1 MRPALSAIR
10 NRGLLSGPSRELP
23 LSTANDFDHISKRE
37 EGLQRKLTA
46 GQMSMI
52 AIGGAI
58 GTGLFLGS
66 KFAIGLAGPSVILS
80 YTISGFITLLLM
92 GCLAE
97 MTIAHPTSGSFGAY
111 AEHYISPLAGYLV
124 RWAYWTCIVMGVGT
138 EVTAIADYMQFW
150 FTGVPPWI
158 WIVLFSGA
166 LIGVNAWSV
175 KTFGTVEYWFST
187 IKVLAIVGFILLGA
201 WVVWGTGNPDF
212 GVRHLTAHGGFFPK
226 GLWGM
231 WVAVVISIFSYLSI
245 EMIAV
250 AAGEAERPV
259 EAVRKAFRATLARL
273 VLFYLLSLLI
283 ILCIVPWDRIGE
295 GSSPF
300 VTVMQAIGIPYAAG
314 DPQLRRDR
322 GGAVGDEQHALHH
335 DAHDVQPVAGRRRAG
350 APGRVERPRC
360 PDQRP
365 GAVHDRHRPRRRGLR
380 ALPGEGLH
388 PDGVAVDVRRDVHV
402 DDDLRDA
409 LLLPAPS
416 RPERR
421 AGPAVQDEVL
431 SGDHPSRRRPDA
443 RGARDD
449 GLHRDL
455 PHDPGV
461 RRPVPR
467 SSGDELPLPPP
478 PGAVAPA

>member
-1 MRPALSAIR
+1 MT
-10 NRGLLSGPSRELP
+10 
-23 LSTANDFDHISKRE
+23 TANDFDHISKRE
-37 EGLQRKLTA
+37 TGLQRKLTA

-158 WIVLFSGA
+158 WIVLFSGV

-187 IKVLAIVGFILLGA
+187 IKVVAIVGFILLGA
-201 WVVWGTGNPDF
+201 YVVWGTGNQEY
-212 GVRHLTAHGGFFPK
+212 GVRHLTAHGGFFPN
-226 GLWGM
+226 GVWGM
-231 WVAVVISIFSYLSI
+231 WVAVVLSIFSYLSI

-250 AAGEAERPV
+250 AAGEAERPA

-283 ILCIVPWDRIGE
+283 ILCVVPWDRIGE
-295 GSSPF
+295 GNSPF

-314 DPQLRRDR
+314 VLNFVVIVAALSAMNSMLYITTRMMFSLSR
-322 GGAVGDEQHALHH
+322 GGDAPARLGALSGHGVPINALALSTTGIALAAAVYVLFPEKAFTLMVSLSMFGAMFTWMMIFVTHFFFRRHH
-335 DAHDVQPVAGRRRAG
+335 D
-350 APGRVERPRC
+350 
-360 PDQRP
+360 
-365 GAVHDRHRPRRRGLR
+365 RRGGLDLPFR
-380 ALPGEGLH
+380 MKFFPWTTLVGGGLMLAVLVTTAFTEIFRMTLVFGVPFLVFLALSYRFI
-388 PDGVAVDVRRDVHV
+388 RR
-402 DDDLRDA
+402 
-409 LLLPAPS
+409 PAP
-416 RPERR
+416 
-421 AGPAVQDEVL
+421 
-431 SGDHPSRRRPDA
+431 
-443 RGARDD
+443 
-449 GLHRDL
+449 
-455 PHDPGV
+455 PG
-461 RRPVPR
+461 
-467 SSGDELPLPPP
+467 
-478 PGAVAPA
+478 

>member
-1 MRPALSAIR
+1 MSA
-10 NRGLLSGPSRELP
+10 
-23 LSTANDFDHISKRE
+23 ANDFERISTRE
-37 EGLQRKLTA
+37 AGLQRKLTA

-150 FTGVPPWI
+150 FAGVPPWI
-158 WIVLFSGA
+158 WIVLFSGV

-201 WVVWGTGNPDF
+201 WVVWGSRNPDF
-212 GVRHLTAHGGFFPK
+212 GIRHLTAHGGFFPK
-226 GLWGM
+226 GLWGT
-231 WVAVVISIFSYLSI
+231 WVAVVLSIFSYLSI

-259 EAVRKAFRATLARL
+259 EAVKKAFRATFARL

-283 ILCIVPWDRIGE
+283 ILAVVPWDRIGE

-314 DPQLRRDR
+314 ILNFVVIVAALSAMNSMLYITTRMMFSLARGGDAPARLGALSGHGVPINALALSTTGIALAAVVYVLFPEKAFTLMVSLSMFGAMFTWMMIFATHFFFRRHHDRRGGLELPFRMKFFPATTLAGGGLMLAVLVTTAFTEIFRMTLVFGVPFLVLLTLSYRFLRR
-322 GGAVGDEQHALHH
+322 
-335 DAHDVQPVAGRRRAG
+335 
-350 APGRVERPRC
+350 
-360 PDQRP
+360 
-365 GAVHDRHRPRRRGLR
+365 
-380 ALPGEGLH
+380 
-388 PDGVAVDVRRDVHV
+388 
-402 DDDLRDA
+402 
-409 LLLPAPS
+409 PAPH
-416 RPERR
+416 
-421 AGPAVQDEVL
+421 G
-431 SGDHPSRRRPDA
+431 
-443 RGARDD
+443 
-449 GLHRDL
+449 
-455 PHDPGV
+455 
-461 RRPVPR
+461 
-467 SSGDELPLPPP
+467 
-478 PGAVAPA
+478 

>member
-1 MRPALSAIR
+1 LSA
-10 NRGLLSGPSRELP
+10 
-23 LSTANDFDHISKRE
+23 ANDFEHISKRE
-37 EGLQRKLTA
+37 AGLQRKLTA

-150 FTGVPPWI
+150 VTAVPPWT
-158 WIVLFSGA
+158 WIVLFSGV

-175 KTFGTVEYWFST
+175 RTFGTVEYWFST
-187 IKVLAIVGFILLGA
+187 IKVLAIAGFILLGA
-201 WVVWGTGNPDF
+201 WVVWGSGNPDF
-212 GVRHLTAHGGFFPK
+212 GIRHLTAHGGFFPK
-226 GLWGM
+226 GVWGM

-283 ILCIVPWDRIGE
+283 ILCIVPWGRIGE
-295 GSSPF
+295 GNSPF
-300 VTVMQAIGIPYAAG
+300 VTVMRAIGIPYAAG
-314 DPQLRRDR
+314 VLNFVVIVAALSAMNSMLYITTRMMFSLSR
-322 GGAVGDEQHALHH
+322 GGDAPARLGALSGHGVPINALILSTTGIALAAVVYVLFPEKAFTLMVSLSMFGAMFTWMMIFATHFFFRRHH
-335 DAHDVQPVAGRRRAG
+335 D
-350 APGRVERPRC
+350 
-360 PDQRP
+360 
-365 GAVHDRHRPRRRGLR
+365 RRG
-380 ALPGEGLH
+380 GL
-388 PDGVAVDVRRDVHV
+388 
-402 DDDLRDA
+402 
-409 LLLPAPS
+409 
-416 RPERR
+416 
-421 AGPAVQDEVL
+421 
-431 SGDHPSRRRPDA
+431 
-443 RGARDD
+443 
-449 GLHRDL
+449 DL
-455 PHDPGV
+455 PFRMKFFPWTTLLGAGLMLAVLVTTAFTEIFRMTLVFGVPFLLFLALSFRFV
-461 RRPVPR
+461 RRP
-467 SSGDELPLPPP
+467 SP
-478 PGAVAPA
+478 PG

>member
-1 MRPALSAIR
+1 M
-10 NRGLLSGPSRELP
+10 
-23 LSTANDFDHISKRE
+23 TDFDHISKRE

-80 YTISGFITLLLM
+80 YAISGFITLLLM

-150 FTGVPPWI
+150 FTTVPPWI
-158 WIVLFSGA
+158 WIVLFSGV
-166 LIGVNAWSV
+166 LVGVNAWSV

-187 IKVLAIVGFILLGA
+187 IKILAIVVFILLGA
-201 WVVWGTGNPDF
+201 YVVWGSGRPEF
-212 GVRHLTAHGGFFPK
+212 GARHLTGHGGFFPN
-226 GLWGM
+226 GVWGM

-250 AAGEAERPV
+250 AAGEAERPA

-295 GSSPF
+295 GNSPF
-300 VTVMQAIGIPYAAG
+300 VTVMQVIGIPYAAG
-314 DPQLRRDR
+314 VLNFVVIVAALSAMNSMLYITTRMMFSLSRGGDAPARLGALSRHGVPINALALSTTGIALAAAVYVLFPEKAFTLMVSLSMFGAMFTWMMIFATHFFFRRHHDRRGGLDLPFRMKFFPWTTLLGAGLMLAVLVTTAFTEIFRMTLVFGVPFLVLLAVSYRFLRRR
-322 GGAVGDEQHALHH
+322 
-335 DAHDVQPVAGRRRAG
+335 
-350 APGRVERPRC
+350 
-360 PDQRP
+360 
-365 GAVHDRHRPRRRGLR
+365 
-380 ALPGEGLH
+380 
-388 PDGVAVDVRRDVHV
+388 
-402 DDDLRDA
+402 
-409 LLLPAPS
+409 
-416 RPERR
+416 
-421 AGPAVQDEVL
+421 
-431 SGDHPSRRRPDA
+431 
-443 RGARDD
+443 
-449 GLHRDL
+449 
-455 PHDPGV
+455 
-461 RRPVPR
+461 
-467 SSGDELPLPPP
+467 
-478 PGAVAPA
+478 VAPAQ

>member
-1 MRPALSAIR
+1 MS
-10 NRGLLSGPSRELP
+10 
-23 LSTANDFDHISKRE
+23 DFDQISKRE
-37 EGLQRKLTA
+37 AGLQRTLTA

-111 AEHYISPLAGYLV
+111 AEHYVSPLAGYLV

-201 WVVWGTGNPDF
+201 WVVWGSRNPNV
-212 GVRHLTAHGGFFPK
+212 GIRHLTAHGGFFPK

-259 EAVRKAFRATLARL
+259 EAVRKAFRSTMVRL

-295 GSSPF
+295 GNSPF

-314 DPQLRRDR
+314 VLNFVVIVAALSAMNSMLYITTRMMFSLSRGGDAPARLGALSGHGVPINALALSTTGIALAAAVYVLFPEKAFTLMVSLSMFGAMFTWMMIFVTHFFFRRHHDR
-322 GGAVGDEQHALHH
+322 GGGPDLGFRMKFFPVTTLLGGGLMLAVLVTTAFTEIFRMTLVFGVPFLVLLAMSYRFL
-335 DAHDVQPVAGRRRAG
+335 RR
-350 APGRVERPRC
+350 
-360 PDQRP
+360 
-365 GAVHDRHRPRRRGLR
+365 
-380 ALPGEGLH
+380 
-388 PDGVAVDVRRDVHV
+388 
-402 DDDLRDA
+402 
-409 LLLPAPS
+409 PAP
-416 RPERR
+416 
-421 AGPAVQDEVL
+421 
-431 SGDHPSRRRPDA
+431 
-443 RGARDD
+443 
-449 GLHRDL
+449 
-455 PHDPGV
+455 PG
-461 RRPVPR
+461 
-467 SSGDELPLPPP
+467 
-478 PGAVAPA
+478 